1 MKKIINLMLNH
12 TVLTAVILS
21 MIATVSYYFGMQLM
35 VAYKPVMIA
44 SVIGAVIT
52 MVFSMYSAVVLSR
65 IPELKGYAK
74 FNAFT
79 IIVTVATI
87 ATAMV
92 APQLILAYSVVVSI
106 LITVLTMKY
115 SMPALKTVYAD

>member
-1 MKKIINLMLNH
+1 MLNH
-12 TVLTAVILS
+12 TILTAVILS
-21 MIATVSYYFGMQLM
+21 MITTVSYYFGMQLM

-52 MVFSMYSAVVLSR
+52 MVFSVYSAVVLSR

-79 IIVTVATI
+79 VIITASTI

-92 APQLILAYSVVVSI
+92 APQLILAYSVVASI
-106 LITVLTMKY
+106 VITVLTMKY

>member
-1 MKKIINLMLNH
+1 MLKN
-12 TVLTAVILS
+12 TMVTAMVIS

-35 VAYKPVMIA
+35 VAFKPVMIA

-52 MVFSMYSAVVLSR
+52 IIFSIYSSVVLSR

-79 IIVTVATI
+79 VIITAATI

-92 APQLILAYSVVVSI
+92 APQLILAFSVIASVF
-106 LITVLTMKY
+106 ITSLTMKY
-115 SMPALKTVYAD
+115 SMPALRTVYAD

>member
-44 SVIGAVIT
+44 SVVCAVIT
-52 MVFSMYSAVVLSR
+52 MVFSVYSAVVLSR

-79 IIVTVATI
+79 VIITASTI

-106 LITVLTMKY
+106 FITVLTMKY

>member
-12 TVLTAVILS
+12 TILTAVILS
-21 MIATVSYYFGMQLM
+21 MITTVSYYFGMQLM

-52 MVFSMYSAVVLSR
+52 MVFSVYSSVVLSR

-79 IIVTVATI
+79 VIITASTI

-106 LITVLTMKY
+106 VITMLTMKY

>member
-12 TVLTAVILS
+12 TILTAVILS

-74 FNAFT
+74 LNAFT
-79 IIVTVATI
+79 VIITASTI

-106 LITVLTMKY
+106 FITVLTMKY

>member
-1 MKKIINLMLNH
+1 MKKLVNLMLKN
-12 TVLTAVILS
+12 TMVTAMVIS

-35 VAYKPVMIA
+35 VAFKPVMIA

-52 MVFSMYSAVVLSR
+52 IIFSIYSTVILSR
-65 IPELKGYAK
+65 TPELKGYAK

-79 IIVTVATI
+79 VIITASTI

-92 APQLILAYSVVVSI
+92 APQFILAFSVIASVF
-106 LITVLTMKY
+106 ITSLTMKY
-115 SMPALKTVYAD
+115 SMPVLRTVYAD

>member
-1 MKKIINLMLNH
+1 MTNIFKAILKNN
-12 TVLTAVILS
+12 TATALS
-21 MIATVSYYFGMQLM
+21 TAAVTFIAYYFGMWLM

-44 SVIGAVIT
+44 SVIGAVIS

-79 IIVTVATI
+79 VIITASTI

-106 LITVLTMKY
+106 FITVLTMKY

>member
-1 MKKIINLMLNH
+1 
-12 TVLTAVILS
+12 
-21 MIATVSYYFGMQLM
+21 
-35 VAYKPVMIA
+35 
-44 SVIGAVIT
+44 
-52 MVFSMYSAVVLSR
+52 MYSAVVLSR

-79 IIVTVATI
+79 VIITASTI

-92 APQLILAYSVVVSI
+92 APHLILAYSVVVSI
-106 LITVLTMKY
+106 FITVLTMKY

>member
-12 TVLTAVILS
+12 TILTAVILS

-52 MVFSMYSAVVLSR
+52 MVFSVYSAVVLSR

-79 IIVTVATI
+79 VIITASTI

-106 LITVLTMKY
+106 VITVLTMKY

>member
-12 TVLTAVILS
+12 TILTAVILS

-52 MVFSMYSAVVLSR
+52 MVFSVYSAVVLSR

-74 FNAFT
+74 FNAFNV
-79 IIVTVATI
+79 IITASTI

-106 LITVLTMKY
+106 FITVLTMKY

>member
-1 MKKIINLMLNH
+1 MTNIFKAILKNNTATAISMA
-12 TVLTAVILS
+12 VLTF
-21 MIATVSYYFGMQLM
+21 IAYYFGMWLM
-35 VAYKPVMIA
+35 TASKFVMIA
-44 SVIGAVIT
+44 SVVGAVRT

-79 IIVTVATI
+79 VIITASTI

-106 LITVLTMKY
+106 VITVLTMKY